1 MLAIFIELKHPFLIG
16 FGISDHQTFSLACEY
31 AKGAII
37 GSAFINV
44 LKAST
49 DLETS
54 IQQFV
59 HSVKN
64 N

>member
-1 MLAIFIELKHPFLIG
+1 MQLKHPFLIG
-16 FGISDHQTFSLACEY
+16 FGIFDHQTFSLACEY

-49 DLETS
+49 DLKAS

-64 N
+64 T